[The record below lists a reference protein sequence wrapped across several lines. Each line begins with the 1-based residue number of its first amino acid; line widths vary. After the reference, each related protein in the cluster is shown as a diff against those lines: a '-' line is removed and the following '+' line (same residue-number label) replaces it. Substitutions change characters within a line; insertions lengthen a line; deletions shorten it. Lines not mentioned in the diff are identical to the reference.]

1 MPRRPGARPP
11 GPPSLPQ
18 VHLARDGDPS
28 TFAARL
34 RDGTWTR
41 IRPGAAVDPAVLA
54 GPDGPRLLALARI
67 AALAHQLDDDA
78 VVSHVSAALV
88 HGLPV
93 RFTPATTHVIQPGR
107 TRQAASPGVTQRYH
121 GLAPEHATVVNGI
134 RVTTLERTVVDCVMS
149 ETAPGGLVVADAA
162 LHRGADRA
170 RCARMLTS
178 MAGRRGVVRGRE
190 VLAFADGGAESAGES
205 LTRAVLLAAGLPAPE
220 TQIPVA
226 THLGTF
232 WGDLGWPK
240 FRVLIE
246 YDGRI
251 KYANA
256 PAEVLLAEKRRED
269 ALREAGWRVIRV
281 TAEDL
286 EQPELLIRRVLRLLP
301 GVALDPRDL
310 LAG

>member
-18 VHLARDGDPS
+18 VHLARDCDPS

-34 RDGTWTR
+34 RDGTWIR
-41 IRPGAAVDPAVLA
+41 IRPGAAADPTVLA
-54 GPDGPRLLALARI
+54 GPDRARLLALARI

-78 VVSHVSAALV
+78 VVSHMSAALV

-93 RFTPATTHVIQPGR
+93 RFAPTTTHVIQPGR

-134 RVTTLERTVVDCVMS
+134 RVTTLERTVIDCALS
-149 ETAPGGLVVADAA
+149 ETAPGGLMVADAA
-162 LHRGADRA
+162 LHRGADRTLCTRILA
-170 RCARMLTS
+170 T

-205 LTRAVLLAAGLPAPE
+205 LTRAVLLAAGLPAPV
-220 TQIPVA
+220 TQVA
-226 THLGTF
+226 VQTHQGNF
-232 WGDLGWPK
+232 WGDLGWPRY
-240 FRVLIE
+240 RVLIE
-246 YDGRI
+246 YDGRT

-256 PAEVLLAEKRRED
+256 PLDVLLAEKRRED

-281 TAEDL
+281 MAEDL
-286 EQPELLIRRVLRLLP
+286 EQPETLIRRILRLLP
-301 GVALDPRDL
+301 GVDLDPRDL
-310 LAG
+310 LAR